1 MFRVFG
7 VLCVMTMGHI
17 DCTTHYRTDM
27 NVFDS
32 REKCEAVTQH
42 IMEDTLKQFKEL
54 GIVYESFEVG
64 CEKITT
70 EEYKQWKID
79 KMNSTDDEI

>member
-1 MFRVFG
+1 M
-7 VLCVMTMGHI
+7 
-17 DCTTHYRTDM
+17 D
-27 NVFDS
+27 
-32 REKCEAVTQH
+32 
-42 IMEDTLKQFKEL
+42 DTLKQFKEL